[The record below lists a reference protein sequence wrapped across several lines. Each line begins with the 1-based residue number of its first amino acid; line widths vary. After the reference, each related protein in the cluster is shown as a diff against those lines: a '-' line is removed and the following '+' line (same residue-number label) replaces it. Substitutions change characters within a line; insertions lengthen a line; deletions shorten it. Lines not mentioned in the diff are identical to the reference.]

1 MTQKSKKNNMRL
13 EFSSVSENEAFAR
26 VAVASFVSQLDPT
39 MAELTDIKT
48 VVSEAVTNAIIHGY
62 ENDPHQ
68 TVVIETSIEDNQ
80 VEITISDSGVG
91 MENIDEARQPLYT
104 SKPELERSG
113 MGFTIMENFM
123 DSIEILSAPGEGTTV
138 KLVKQLKTNQPM
150 TN

>member
-123 DSIEILSAPGEGTTV
+123 DSVEIISAPGVGTTV
-138 KLVKQLKTNQPM
+138 KLVKRLKTNQPLAK
-150 TN
+150 

>member
-1 MTQKSKKNNMRL
+1 MTQASKKNNMRL
-13 EFSSVSENEAFAR
+13 EFSSISENEAFAR

-39 MAELTDIKT
+39 MADLTDIKT

-62 ENDPHQ
+62 ENDPSQ

-91 MENIDEARQPLYT
+91 IDNIDEARRPLYT

-123 DSIEILSAPGEGTTV
+123 DSLEIISSPGAGTTV
-138 KLVKQLKTNQPM
+138 KLVKRLKTNQPL